1 MTYASE
7 YKKKLV
13 SAEEAVKCVKSG
25 DDVEYSH
32 FVAAPTYLDAFLA
45 KRKDELKGVIV
56 NCCTFPGIAQVAACD
71 PNRDHFI
78 YNNWHLSGGDR
89 KLADQGLCNYIP
101 FVYHEMNELYERHF
115 EPDVFMVKVCP
126 MDKSGY
132 FNMGTSNSGQMTIA
146 AKAKKIIVEVNNTMP
161 YVYGGFG
168 EAIHIS
174 KVDYIVESDNQP
186 LVEVKPIEPSAADKK
201 VASIIV
207 DMIEDGSVLQLGI
220 GGMPNAVGS
229 LIAESDLKNLGG
241 HTEMLVDAY
250 MHMVQSGVMNNLHKS
265 FDRGRIPHTFS
276 MGTRALYDWMNHN
289 PQIAS
294 YPVGYCNDP
303 RVLSG
308 IDKLVSINNTIEI
321 DLFGQACS
329 ESAGYRQITG
339 TGGQFDYHFS
349 AFKSKGGKGILC
361 LTSTVTN
368 KDGSLKSRIVPVLP
382 PGAIVTTPR
391 TIVHWIVT
399 EYGAVNLKGKNT
411 WQRAEALISIAHP
424 DFRDELIKEAEKM
437 RIWVPA
443 NKRV

>member
-1 MTYASE
+1 MSHVSE

-25 DDVEYSH
+25 DNVEYSH
-32 FVAAPTYLDAFLA
+32 FVAAPTYLDGFLA

-56 NCCTFPGIAQVAACD
+56 NSCTFPGVAQIAACD

-89 KLADQGLCNYIP
+89 KLSDQGLCNYIP
-101 FVYHEMNELYERHF
+101 MLFHEMNELYERHF

-126 MDKSGY
+126 MDKNGY
-132 FNMGTSNSGQMTIA
+132 FNMGTSNSGHMTIA
-146 AKAKKIIVEVNNTMP
+146 AKAKKVVVEVNNTMP
-161 YVYGGFG
+161 YVYGGYG

-174 KVDYIVESDNQP
+174 RIDYIVESDNQP
-186 LVEVKPIEPSAADKK
+186 LTEVKPIQPSEADKN
-201 VASIIV
+201 VANRIV
-207 DMIEDGSVLQLGI
+207 NMIEDGSVIQLGI

-250 MHMVQSGVMNNLHKS
+250 MHMMQSGVMNNLQKP
-265 FDRGRIPHTFS
+265 FNRGRIPHTFS
-276 MGTRALYDWMNHN
+276 MGTTALYEWMDHN
-289 PQIAS
+289 PAIAS
-294 YPVGYCNDP
+294 YPVGYCNNP
-303 RVLSG
+303 LVLAG

-321 DLFGQACS
+321 DLFSQACS
-329 ESAGYRQITG
+329 ESSGYRQITG

-361 LTSTVTN
+361 LTSTITN

-382 PGAIVTTPR
+382 PGAIVTVPR
-391 TIVHWIVT
+391 TIIHWVVT

-424 DFRDELIKEAEKM
+424 DFRDALVKEAEKM
-437 RIWVPA
+437 KIWVPA
-443 NKRV
+443 SKRM